1 MAETTAL
8 GAAMAAG
15 SAEGIEVWDLNNIQ
29 PVPCDIFNPLITED
43 GKKYFLRV
51 FCLIFTNEGN
61 QSGLDTNSFMFSA
74 FTFCSKEDILTNY
87 YMIWL

>member
-43 GKKYFLRV
+43 GKEYFTYY
-51 FCLIFTNEGN
+51 FYSYEGGS
-61 QSGLDTNSFMFSA
+61 SGS
-74 FTFCSKEDILTNY
+74 
-87 YMIWL
+87 

>member
-29 PVPCDIFNPLITED
+29 PVPCDIFNPLIAED
-43 GKKYFLRV
+43 GKGYVCRLLYCYKG
-51 FCLIFTNEGN
+51 GN
-61 QSGLDTNSFMFSA
+61 LGLDITNSVS
-74 FTFCSKEDILTNY
+74 CLC
-87 YMIWL
+87 

>member
-43 GKKYFLRV
+43 GKGYVSRL
-51 FCLIFTNEGN
+51 L
-61 QSGLDTNSFMFSA
+61 
-74 FTFCSKEDILTNY
+74 
-87 YMIWL
+87 

>member
-1 MAETTAL
+1 MTETTAL

-43 GKKYFLRV
+43 GKKYLLSV
-51 FCLIFTNEGN
+51 FCLIFKNVGN
-61 QSGLDTNSFMFSA
+61 
-74 FTFCSKEDILTNY
+74 
-87 YMIWL
+87 

>member
-15 SAEGIEVWDLNNIQ
+15 SAEGIEVWDLNNIR

-43 GKKYFLRV
+43 GKEKFCRLFCFILRKM
-51 FCLIFTNEGN
+51 GS
-61 QSGLDTNSFMFSA
+61 QGS
-74 FTFCSKEDILTNY
+74 
-87 YMIWL
+87 

>member
-29 PVPCDIFNPLITED
+29 PVPCDIFYPNITED
-43 GKKYFLRV
+43 GKNINIKGKPGKV
-51 FCLIFTNEGN
+51 
-61 QSGLDTNSFMFSA
+61 
-74 FTFCSKEDILTNY
+74 K
-87 YMIWL
+87 

>member
-15 SAEGIEVWDLNNIQ
+15 NAEGIEVWDLNNIQ

-43 GKKYFLRV
+43 GKGYVCR
-51 FCLIFTNEGN
+51 LICFTVTKVGI
-61 QSGLDTNSFMFSA
+61 QAWT
-74 FTFCSKEDILTNY
+74 
-87 YMIWL
+87 

>member
-43 GKKYFLRV
+43 GKEYFADYFVLLLQRREV
-51 FCLIFTNEGN
+51 RAHKF
-61 QSGLDTNSFMFSA
+61 FMFFYKYSY
-74 FTFCSKEDILTNY
+74 IGVL
-87 YMIWL
+87 LR